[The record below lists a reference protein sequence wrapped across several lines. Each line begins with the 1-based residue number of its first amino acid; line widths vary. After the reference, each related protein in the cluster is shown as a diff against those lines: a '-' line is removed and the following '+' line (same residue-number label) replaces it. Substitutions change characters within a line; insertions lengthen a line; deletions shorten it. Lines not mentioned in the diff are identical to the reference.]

1 MLDDYYSEPSI
12 QVRAYLKR
20 MAASYGD
27 TPAAGRCEEI
37 DALLDALRMRDHWDA
52 PAGLMA
58 MAERYAAAPDA
69 VTPEEIEALLE
80 ALGACGPSGG
90 WRFEPD

>member
-1 MLDDYYSEPSI
+1 MTNDNYPEASI

-27 TPAAGRCEEI
+27 APMEAHSEEI
-37 DALLDALRMRDHWDA
+37 DALLDALRSRDDWNA

-58 MAERYAAAPDA
+58 MAERYAAAPDRVSA
-69 VTPEEIEALLE
+69 DEIEALLE
-80 ALGACGPSGG
+80 ALSAYGPAGG
-90 WRFEPD
+90 PAVAA